1 MPEKKEDTLG
11 IELIPEA
18 KDRITRED
26 ADKVIAL
33 VRLDIAKFRQQKE
46 QFLRS
51 AADCDVAIAQQ
62 EVVLA
67 DLERR
72 VVGVAYP
79 EPPAPPERTKKD
91 TPPMGEPV
99 GGEGGEAK

>member
-1 MPEKKEDTLG
+1 MEKKEDTLG

-51 AADCDVAIAQQ
+51 AADCDLAIAQQ

-79 EPPAPPERTKKD
+79 EPPAPENDKPTGKK
-91 TPPMGEPV
+91 PVMGAPV